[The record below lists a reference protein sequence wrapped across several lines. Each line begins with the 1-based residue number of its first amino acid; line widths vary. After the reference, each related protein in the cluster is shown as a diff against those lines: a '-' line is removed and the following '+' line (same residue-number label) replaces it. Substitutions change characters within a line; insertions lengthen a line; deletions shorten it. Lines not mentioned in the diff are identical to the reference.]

1 MADGFTYNIQM
12 AGYAFDRYDEKG
24 AVTYEQF
31 VKEFRSFPWATQVG
45 KANGGS
51 EPTLSVRNQSKGTD
65 YWVSAATHKSAYVY
79 LMGFIYP
86 KEKRGLFGFGT
97 PKPIRW
103 LEIFVAEDAKTVEDT
118 FRTFFSGNDEQLL
131 GQLRLLP
138 KFAEMEA
145 KH

>member
-1 MADGFTYNIQM
+1 
-12 AGYAFDRYDEKG
+12 
-24 AVTYEQF
+24 V
-31 VKEFRSFPWATQVG
+31 
-45 KANGGS
+45 
-51 EPTLSVRNQSKGTD
+51 
-65 YWVSAATHKSAYVY
+65 
-79 LMGFIYP
+79 GFIYP